1 MEQYCD
7 EIDEIAGR
15 LDHALTPVS
24 AVFRLLAQ
32 SIAGRNDLTSALD
45 EALTSLREFDDKAH
59 LAYALNFVA
68 DDALTRG
75 QYSRARIAATEAL
88 MAAKAMS
95 RSTEIVV
102 AGSMLAR
109 ADYADGDRSAAIAR
123 IHGLDSEWDRTA
135 LSERAR
141 DHLERATR
149 DIGLALE
156 RTPKV

>member
-68 DDALTRG
+68 YDALTRG
-75 QYSRARIAATEAL
+75 EYSRARIAATEAL
-88 MAAKAMS
+88 IAAKAMS

-123 IHGLDSEWDRTA
+123 VQGLDSEWDRTA